1 MKRFNEHLR
10 QDIEDQF
17 ELPDLPLCMTA
28 KRAQDFK
35 KPCDK
40 CAIHE
45 CRCIGWKAF
54 DVVN

>member
-1 MKRFNEHLR
+1 MTFKTEHLR
-10 QDIEDQF
+10 EDIEAQF
-17 ELPDLPLCMTA
+17 ELPDLPPPLTA

-35 KPCDK
+35 QPCSK
-40 CAIHE
+40 CVIEE